1 MLDQI
6 DSLIAFSAVILLNSL
21 LVTVITQ
28 MVVSALNLRGH
39 NLFWGLTRLL
49 REIQPGKND
58 AIDEIVQKVLKHP
71 LIAST
76 EKRLASVIRSEE
88 LSQLLIKFAQQP
100 DAYRLSKGATDWV
113 NDFVKIDEKQLAE
126 HLEALPDKLE
136 SMVKDDVVAAY
147 RKITDT
153 LEKSRQKIIQMGVW
167 FDRMSDRMSER
178 FTLRSRWI
186 TVISSFA
193 IAFGMQLDSISL
205 MQNIY
210 GNAELRAK
218 LTASVDVL
226 LNKSEQILGQRST
239 FDVAMDSVRI
249 KTKKL
254 DIPPAPSFINRT
266 SAEAWLAQVKVRS
279 ADSTAVKETLISTYD
294 TALAAVTK
302 ARLGMMGQE
311 ALALRD
317 QLDEMGIKLL
327 SKDYGWN
334 VAKWGSKKIF
344 GILITVALL
353 SLGAPFWFNALRNL
367 ANLRT
372 KIMQSE
378 ESEREKRK
386 TSGGISE

>member
-6 DSLIAFSAVILLNSL
+6 DSLIAFIAVILLNSL

-28 MVVSALNLRGH
+28 MVVSAFNFRGH
-39 NLFWGLTRLL
+39 NLAWGLTRLL
-49 REIQPGKND
+49 REIQLGKNG
-58 AIDEIVQKVLKHP
+58 AIDEIVKKVLKHP

-76 EKRLASVIRSEE
+76 EKRLATVIRSEE

-100 DAYRLSKGATDWV
+100 DAYHLSNEATNWV
-113 NDFVKIDEKQLAE
+113 KDFVQIDKKQLAE

-136 SMVKDDVVAAY
+136 AMLKDDVMEAY
-147 RKITDT
+147 RKISET
-153 LEKSRQKIIQMGVW
+153 LEKSRQKVMQMGIW
-167 FDRMSDRMSER
+167 FDRVSDRMSER
-178 FTLRSRWI
+178 FTARSRWI
-186 TVISSFA
+186 TVAASIV
-193 IAFGMQLDSISL
+193 IAFGTQLDSIGL

-218 LTASVDVL
+218 LTASVDLL
-226 LNKSEQILGQRST
+226 LNRSEQILGQKSA

-249 KTKKL
+249 KTKAF
-254 DIPPAPSFINRT
+254 DIPPAPSFVNRT
-266 SAEAWLAQVKVRS
+266 SAEAWLAQIKIRS
-279 ADSTAVKETLISTYD
+279 ADSAAVKESLIATYD
-294 TALAAVTK
+294 QTLAAVTK

-317 QLDEMGIKLL
+317 QLDDMGIKLL
-327 SKDYGWN
+327 SKDYSWDIR
-334 VAKWGSKKIF
+334 KWGLRKFF

-353 SLGAPFWFNALRNL
+353 SLGAPFWFNALKNL

-386 TSGGISE
+386 S